1 MAYEMSISDWSSVVC
16 SSYLQAADLKSVLLA
31 MDAPRVH
38 LIGIRLRN
46 RHQETVGVLVLLM
59 TDSGPDADLEK
70 LQPDR
75 IAFLQ
80 AVRSEERRVGKE
92 CVLQCSSWWSPYTD
106 KTPF

>member
-31 MDAPRVH
+31 MDAQRVQ

-59 TDSGPDADLEK
+59 TDSGTDADLEK

-80 AVRSEERRVGKE
+80 AVSGAATVSIEGQRLQARRKQKIGRAHV
-92 CVLQCSSWWSPYTD
+92 
-106 KTPF
+106 